1 MQLVYLCHI
10 SLRYASNWRLKMWV
24 HSRSSAKCVRT
35 RAKQIFYRSLE
46 AAKGELFAVWHH
58 RIVHW
63 NVFKAV
69 NSNEVE
75 QNDFYICKIP
85 CCKKFDRPMVSLSI
99 QTNLGTR

>member
-1 MQLVYLCHI
+1 M
-10 SLRYASNWRLKMWV
+10 SAPRWPRYASNWRLKMWV
-24 HSRSSAKCVRT
+24 YFRFSAKCLRT
-35 RAKQIFYRSLE
+35 REEQIFCSSLE
-46 AAKGELFAVWHH
+46 AAKGELFAVWRH

-75 QNDFYICKIP
+75 QDDFYICKIT
-85 CCKKFDRPMVSLSI
+85 CCQKFDCSMVSLSI